1 MVTNGIKRKFELA
14 AIPANTIQM
23 LWSQIEP
30 VLDRVVAVSNREL
43 TTEGIKGRCMS
54 GHNLIVTVCLDGV
67 IVAVTVLDVVQFE
80 SGLRTMYIP
89 VVGGDY
95 MDEWL
100 EESFEVAKAIA
111 KDLNC
116 SEVRGLAARKG
127 WMRRLKNMN
136 WEEIVTVIRC
146 PVE

>member
-1 MVTNGIKRKFELA
+1 MSDRKFNLA
-14 AIPANTIQM
+14 SIPANVVPL
-23 LWSQIEP
+23 LWEKIEP
-30 VLDRVVAVSNREL
+30 ILQRVIDVSNREL
-43 TTEGIKGRCMS
+43 TCEGVKRRAMLGET
-54 GHNLIVTVCLDGV
+54 L
-67 IVAVTVLDVVQFE
+67 IVAVCLNSEIVAITVLDVVTFD
-80 SGLRTMYIP
+80 SGLRAMYIP
-89 VVGGDY
+89 IVGGNY

-127 WMRRLKNMN
+127 WLRRLKDMN